1 MNNKGMAITTV
12 IYSIILLLSLC
23 MFLALGILRSEYTND
38 KQYILDLREELNDWL
53 KGDEESYGVDK
64 IIKQTGNKDN
74 SGLYTITH
82 PADSTLQI
90 GATESITEYRYRG
103 KDPKNHVTFNGER

>member
-38 KQYILDLREELNDWL
+38 KQYILDLREELNNLL
-53 KGDEESYGVDK
+53 KGDE
-64 IIKQTGNKDN
+64 
-74 SGLYTITH
+74 
-82 PADSTLQI
+82 
-90 GATESITEYRYRG
+90 
-103 KDPKNHVTFNGER
+103 